1 MCLLFSSV
9 HIQEKHQ
16 NVVIVLVVKA
26 IQLSQL
32 CTFTQKV
39 GFLRKYYSLY
49 RMFVWISHFHIGL
62 IDNKDWPIS
71 AQEITQLLSKAVLW
85 NKHLF
90 CTEAQKK
97 DLSQPNSSLLSL
109 INNS

>member
-1 MCLLFSSV
+1 MCLLFPSV

-16 NVVIVLVVKA
+16 NFVLIHVVKA
-26 IQLSQL
+26 IQLSKL

-39 GFLRKYYSLY
+39 GFSRKYYSLY
-49 RMFVWISHFHIGL
+49 RMFVLISHFRIGL

-71 AQEITQLLSKAVLW
+71 AQEITQLLPKAVLW
-85 NKHLF
+85 NKHVF
-90 CTEAQKK
+90 CTDAQKE
-97 DLSQPNSSLLSL
+97 DLSQPNSSLLSQ